1 MSDNGRKLFAGGLS
15 QDTSENDLAEY
26 FSKYGE
32 VESVDLKKDNV
43 TQKSRGFG
51 FVTFKDAQALEMACA
66 EKFHT
71 IKGKKIEPRK
81 AKMQTS
87 KIFVGGLKEELT
99 DEDIKNHF
107 SQFGTIAEA
116 EIPFDKVQNRRK
128 GFCFLVFEGADTAKN
143 IITKGKQNI
152 NGVMVDVKKAIPSE
166 GGNERG
172 GRGGMRG
179 GGRGR
184 GGFRGGRGGG
194 DQGYGNQGYGN
205 GYDAYGAGGGYDAYG
220 GGYAAQPAAGYDYS
234 GYGNGYDASYGGGYG
249 AGYDYS
255 GGYDQTQAYAQNG
268 YGSYGQQGYAG
279 GKAPAPRGRGRG
291 AARGA
296 APY

>member
-1 MSDNGRKLFAGGLS
+1 MSDAGRKLFAGGLS
-15 QDTSENDLAEY
+15 ADTSDTDLAEY

-43 TQKSRGFG
+43 TQRSRGFG
-51 FVTFKDAQALEMACA
+51 FVTFKDAQALDMAVA

-81 AKMQTS
+81 AKLQTS

-107 SQFGTIAEA
+107 SQFGTITEA

-128 GFCFLVFEGADTAKN
+128 GFCFLIFEGAETAKN
-143 IITKGKQNI
+143 IINKGKQDI

-166 GGNERG
+166 GGNDRG

-179 GGRGR
+179 GR
-184 GGFRGGRGGG
+184 GGFRGRGGQG
-194 DQGYGNQGYGN
+194 DMGYGNQGYGG
-205 GYDAYGAGGGYDAYG
+205 GYNQGYGGGYDGYG
-220 GGYAAQPAAGYDYS
+220 GGYGQGYDYS
-234 GYGNGYDASYGGGYG
+234 GYGNGYDYSGYG
-249 AGYDYS
+249 NGYDYS
-255 GGYDQTQAYAQNG
+255 GGYDQGYAQNG
-268 YGSYGQQGYAG
+268 YGSYGQQGYGG
-279 GKAPAPRGRGRG
+279 GKAPNARGRG

>member
-1 MSDNGRKLFAGGLS
+1 MSNDGRKLFAGGLS
-15 QDTSENDLAEY
+15 ADTSENDLAEY

-43 TQKSRGFG
+43 TQRSRGFG
-51 FVTFKDAQALEMACA
+51 FVTFKDSQALEMAVA

-107 SQFGTIAEA
+107 SQFGTITDA
-116 EIPFDKVQNRRK
+116 EIPFDKQQNRRK
-128 GFCFLVFEGADTAKN
+128 GFCFLIFEGADTAKN
-143 IITKGKQNI
+143 IITKGKQTI
-152 NGVMVDVKKAIPSE
+152 NGVQVDVKKAIPSE
-166 GGNERG
+166 GGAG
-172 GRGGMRG
+172 GAGGMRG
-179 GGRGR
+179 GRGGR

-194 DQGYGNQGYGN
+194 DQNNWNQGYGGGYDGYGGGYEGYGN
-205 GYDAYGAGGGYDAYG
+205 GYG
-220 GGYAAQPAAGYDYS
+220 QGYDYS
-234 GYGNGYDASYGGGYG
+234 AGGYG
-249 AGYDYS
+249 QGYDYS
-255 GGYDQTQAYAQNG
+255 GGYGNGYDYSGYDQQGYGQNG
-268 YGSYGQQGYAG
+268 YGSYGQQSYGG
-279 GKAPAPRGRGRG
+279 GKAPNARGRG

-296 APY
+296 PY